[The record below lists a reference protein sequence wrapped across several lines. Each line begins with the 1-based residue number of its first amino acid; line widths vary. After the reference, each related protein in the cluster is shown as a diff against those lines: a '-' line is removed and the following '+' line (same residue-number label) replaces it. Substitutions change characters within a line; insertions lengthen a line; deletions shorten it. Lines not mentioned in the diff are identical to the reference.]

1 MVSKR
6 EDADRD
12 LSRAVPLSENGLYTL
27 DSDLVRRVAK
37 ALERGDFSSVRDSLT
52 PLHKADIADLIER
65 FPQANRHKLII
76 AAGEL
81 FTGDVLA
88 NIEDDV
94 RDDLLE
100 DLDTSKVVDAI
111 TTLDI

>member
-37 ALERGDFSSVRDSLT
+37 ALERGAFSSVRDSLT
-52 PLHKADIADLIER
+52 HFIKP
-65 FPQANRHKLII
+65 
-76 AAGEL
+76 
-81 FTGDVLA
+81 
-88 NIEDDV
+88 
-94 RDDLLE
+94 
-100 DLDTSKVVDAI
+100 TSQI
-111 TTLDI
+111 